1 MSAPSPPRSSLL
13 QALYGAYFAL
23 VFGVFIFGLLSAL
36 VLVLPG
42 VERRRRVAGALIRF
56 AMWLCAAPIRCRGT
70 VQHDNGPVI
79 VVANHASYL
88 DGLLMTAALPPT
100 ISYVVKDDAAE
111 WPLIGRVLTRLGVV
125 FIARDAIQMSA
136 RQTRALLKRLRAGDS
151 LGIFPEGTFQG
162 PPGLLPFK
170 LGAFLLATRTSTPV
184 VPVVI
189 RGSRLLYGEHVRLPR
204 RTRIEIDVLAP
215 HDTTNKEPAH
225 LCREVRRAMLAH
237 LPEDA
242 HAEALS
248 ETAA

>member
-1 MSAPSPPRSSLL
+1 MSDAPPPRAGLA
-13 QALYGAYFAL
+13 QMLYGAYFAI
-23 VFGVFIFGLLSAL
+23 VFGVLIFGLLSAL

-42 VERRRRVAGALIRF
+42 LERRRRVAGRLIRL
-56 AMWLCAAPIRCRGT
+56 AMWLCAVPIRCRGAMPPG
-70 VQHDNGPVI
+70 DGPVI

-111 WPLIGRVLTRLGVV
+111 WPLVGRVLTRLGVI

-151 LGIFPEGTFQG
+151 LGIFPEGTFRR
-162 PPGLLPFK
+162 PNGLLPFK
-170 LGAFLLATRTSTPV
+170 LGAFLLATRTGTPV

-189 RGSRLLYGEHVRLPR
+189 RGSRTLYGEDARLPR
-204 RTRIEIDVLAP
+204 RTRIEIDILAA
-215 HDTTNKEPAH
+215 HAATDTQAEP
-225 LCREVRRAMLAH
+225 LCRAVRQTMLTH

-242 HAEALS
+242 LAEPMS
-248 ETAA
+248 EPAA